1 MGPDVHILL
10 VDDRPDEYLSVQ
22 AILADSPYN
31 LVSASSGAEAL
42 KCLLKND
49 FALIIMDVLMPDM
62 DGFETARRIKTRK
75 KSQDIPIIFLTSL
88 TSELDN
94 YKQAYSSGAIDF
106 MTKPVHPE
114 VLKSKIDGF
123 VRLYLTRLELER
135 QTKELAAKTQ
145 ELEAKTQELEAKTIE
160 LESQARQMEEA
171 NRELT
176 QMKETAETAS
186 RIKSGF
192 LATMS
197 HELRTPLNGIIA
209 MSELLME
216 SELPPAD
223 RDMVDIIRTSGN
235 ALLSIISHI
244 LDFSKIES
252 GKMDLELTPFNL
264 ASCMKETS
272 DLFIAMLREKGLT
285 LATEIDPAIPSLLL
299 GDPNRLRQVLNNL
312 IGNAVKFTSAGG
324 VRVYA
329 RLLRRQGVELEL
341 EFAVEDTGAGIPEGQ
356 YHRLFQPFSQLE
368 GMQGGK
374 SGGTGLGLSICKTLV
389 ELMGGRIYAKKDVAQ
404 GAIFVFTI
412 KATAVEAEQGE
423 QEVRQ
428 RSRS

>member
-1 MGPDVHILL
+1 MGHCVHILL
-10 VDDRPDEYLSVQ
+10 VDDRPDEFLSIQ
-22 AILADSPYN
+22 AILADSPYK

-62 DGFETARRIKTRK
+62 NGFETARRIKTRK

-94 YKQAYSSGAIDF
+94 YKQAYSAGAIDF

-135 QTKELAAKTQ
+135 QTRELAAKTQ
-145 ELEAKTQELEAKTIE
+145 ELEAKTQQLEA
-160 LESQARQMEEA
+160 QAQQMEAA

-186 RIKSGF
+186 QIKSGF

-216 SELPPAD
+216 SQLPASD

-264 ASCMKETS
+264 ASCMKETA
-272 DLFIAMLREKGLT
+272 DLFIALLREKGLT
-285 LATEIDPAIPSLLL
+285 LTTEIDPAIPSLLL

-329 RLLRRQGVELEL
+329 RLLRRQDAELEL

-356 YHRLFQPFSQLE
+356 YHRLFQPFSQLD
-368 GMQGGK
+368 GTQGSK
-374 SGGTGLGLSICKTLV
+374 TGGTGLGLSICKTLV
-389 ELMGGRIYAKKDVAQ
+389 ELMGGRIYAKSDFTQ
-404 GAIFVFTI
+404 GAAFVFTI
-412 KATAVEAEQGE
+412 KTTAVEERGAA
-423 QEVRQ
+423 RQ
-428 RSRS
+428 PALS

>member
-1 MGPDVHILL
+1 MGHRVHILL
-10 VDDRPDEYLSVQ
+10 VDDRPDEFLSIQ
-22 AILADSPYN
+22 AILADSPYK

-62 DGFETARRIKTRK
+62 NGFETARRIKTRK

-94 YKQAYSSGAIDF
+94 YKQAYSAGAIDF

-145 ELEAKTQELEAKTIE
+145 ELEAKTSELEA
-160 LESQARQMEEA
+160 QAQQMEIA

-176 QMKETAETAS
+176 LMKETAETAS
-186 RIKSGF
+186 QIKSGF

-216 SELPPAD
+216 SELRASD

-252 GKMDLELTPFNL
+252 GKMDLELAPFNL
-264 ASCMKETS
+264 ANCMKETA
-272 DLFIAMLREKGLT
+272 DLFIALLREKGLT
-285 LATEIDPAIPSLLL
+285 LTTEIDPAIPSLLL

-312 IGNAVKFTSAGG
+312 IGNAVKFTSTGG

-329 RLLRRQGVELEL
+329 RLLRRQDAELEL
-341 EFAVEDTGAGIPEGQ
+341 EFAVADTGAGIPEGQ

-368 GMQGGK
+368 GTQGGK
-374 SGGTGLGLSICKTLV
+374 NGGTGLGLSICKTLV
-389 ELMGGRIYAKKDVAQ
+389 ELMGGRIYAKKDVFQ
-404 GAIFVFTI
+404 GAAFVFTI
-412 KATAVEAEQGE
+412 KTTAVEAEDTVIQPAL
-423 QEVRQ
+423 
-428 RSRS
+428 S

>member
-1 MGPDVHILL
+1 MGHRVHILL
-10 VDDRPDEYLSVQ
+10 VDDRPDEFLSIQ
-22 AILADSPYN
+22 AILADSPYK
-31 LVSASSGAEAL
+31 LVSASSGSEAL
-42 KCLLKND
+42 KCLLNND
-49 FALIIMDVLMPDM
+49 FALIIMDVIMPDM
-62 DGFETARRIKTRK
+62 NGFETARRIKTRK

-94 YKQAYSSGAIDF
+94 YKQAYSAGAIDF

-135 QTKELAAKTQ
+135 QTKELAAKTR
-145 ELEAKTQELEAKTIE
+145 ELEAKTSELEA
-160 LESQARQMEEA
+160 QAQQMEVA

-176 QMKETAETAS
+176 LMKETAETAS
-186 RIKSGF
+186 QIKSGF

-216 SELPPAD
+216 SELRASD

-252 GKMDLELTPFNL
+252 GKMDLELAPFNL
-264 ASCMKETS
+264 ASCMKETA
-272 DLFIAMLREKGLT
+272 DLFIALLREKGLT
-285 LATEIDPAIPSLLL
+285 LTTEIDPAIPSLLL

-329 RLLRRQGVELEL
+329 RLLRRQDAELEL

-368 GMQGGK
+368 GTQGGK
-374 SGGTGLGLSICKTLV
+374 TGGTGLGLSICKTLV
-389 ELMGGRIYAKKDVAQ
+389 ELMGGRIYAKKDAAQ
-404 GAIFVFTI
+404 GAAFVFTI
-412 KATAVEAEQGE
+412 KTKAVEEEGAA
-423 QEVRQ
+423 RHPAL
-428 RSRS
+428 S